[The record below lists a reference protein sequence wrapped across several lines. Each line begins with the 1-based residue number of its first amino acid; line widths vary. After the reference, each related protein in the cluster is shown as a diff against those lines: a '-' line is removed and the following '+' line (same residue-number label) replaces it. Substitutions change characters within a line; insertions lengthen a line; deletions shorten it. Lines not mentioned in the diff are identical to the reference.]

1 MSFKQISKFVVHL
14 ALLITCFFIVNF
26 SSAQVD
32 SIPPTSAADSV
43 LLKQVEAQMQ
53 SNSTEQP
60 PSTQTRSSLSFN
72 PDIGV
77 IGDFQ
82 SSYISKGKKNFYMYL
97 NET

>member
-1 MSFKQISKFVVHL
+1 MKFKRNSKFAIYS
-14 ALLITCFFIVNF
+14 ALLITCFFIAKF

-32 SIPPTSAADSV
+32 STPTNAADSA

-53 SNSTEQP
+53 TATTEQP
-60 PSTQTRSSLSFN
+60 ATAQPRSSLSFN

-82 SSYISKGKKNFYMYL
+82 SSYISK
-97 NET
+97 